1 MLTAGRPFR
10 GRELDEL
17 KEFLAGAGLRY
28 EEGIEY
34 SVCLKEGGVITGTGS
49 VEANVIKCVAVE
61 KSRQGQGIMAQ
72 IISELIQYLYEKE
85 RTHVFVYT
93 RPENLEIFADMGFYA
108 VYAAEGILLLE
119 NREKG
124 FDSYLKQLEEET
136 PKEAL
141 PQPAAGGDAGKKA
154 APLSRIGS
162 VAVNCC
168 PFTLGHRY
176 LLEEALRQCDYLHLF
191 LLSDNRGIFSARE
204 RYEMLQRG
212 TEDLDRLILHETSGY
227 IISAATFPTYFFK
240 DRAQGESANCRLD
253 LELFGARIAPRLG
266 IAVRFVGTEPFC
278 RITRAYNEEMKRILP
293 GYGIRV
299 VETKRKA
306 LNGRPVS
313 ASEVRKRIAQ
323 GDVEGVKKMVPEKVY
338 RYLKEKMGEAVRL

>member
-1 MLTAGRPFR
+1 MLTTGRPFR

-85 RTHVFVYT
+85 RTHVLSIPDPKIWRSLRIWDFM
-93 RPENLEIFADMGFYA
+93 RFMQRKESFFWKPG
-108 VYAAEGILLLE
+108 
-119 NREKG
+119 KG

-191 LLSDNRGIFSARE
+191 LLSDNRGIFRPG
-204 RYEMLQRG
+204 RDMKCCRG
-212 TEDLDRLILHETSGY
+212 EQKIWTDSFCMRLRDI
-227 IISAATFPTYFFK
+227 
-240 DRAQGESANCRLD
+240 
-253 LELFGARIAPRLG
+253 
-266 IAVRFVGTEPFC
+266 
-278 RITRAYNEEMKRILP
+278 
-293 GYGIRV
+293 
-299 VETKRKA
+299 
-306 LNGRPVS
+306 
-313 ASEVRKRIAQ
+313 
-323 GDVEGVKKMVPEKVY
+323 
-338 RYLKEKMGEAVRL
+338 

>member
-1 MLTAGRPFR
+1 MLTTGRPFR

-124 FDSYLKQLEEET
+124 FDSYLKQ
-136 PKEAL
+136 
-141 PQPAAGGDAGKKA
+141 
-154 APLSRIGS
+154 IG
-162 VAVNCC
+162 
-168 PFTLGHRY
+168 
-176 LLEEALRQCDYLHLF
+176 
-191 LLSDNRGIFSARE
+191 
-204 RYEMLQRG
+204 
-212 TEDLDRLILHETSGY
+212 
-227 IISAATFPTYFFK
+227 
-240 DRAQGESANCRLD
+240 RAH
-253 LELFGARIAPRLG
+253 
-266 IAVRFVGTEPFC
+266 V
-278 RITRAYNEEMKRILP
+278 
-293 GYGIRV
+293 
-299 VETKRKA
+299 
-306 LNGRPVS
+306 
-313 ASEVRKRIAQ
+313 
-323 GDVEGVKKMVPEKVY
+323 
-338 RYLKEKMGEAVRL
+338 